1 VRGPWIPSRDAAG
14 RSLPASFLQLPAVFS
29 LGYRMWQV
37 YVPGFFQGNVA
48 PAWSSMN
55 KAELAA
61 VAERQ
66 VRRTK

>member
-1 VRGPWIPSRDAAG
+1 
-14 RSLPASFLQLPAVFS
+14 LPAVFS